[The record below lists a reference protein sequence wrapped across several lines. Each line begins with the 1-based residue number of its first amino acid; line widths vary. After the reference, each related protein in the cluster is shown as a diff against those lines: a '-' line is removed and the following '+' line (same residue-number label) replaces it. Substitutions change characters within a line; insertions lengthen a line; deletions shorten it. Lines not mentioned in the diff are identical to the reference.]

1 MTLKSILNTWVKY
14 QTKNDSLAYIAHIFY
29 VPKLKSNL
37 LSMRQLIEKDYEI
50 NMKNNICKIEDDK
63 S

>member
-1 MTLKSILNTWVKY
+1 MGKIP
-14 QTKNDSLAYIAHIFY
+14 TKNDSLAYIANIFY